1 MWMAHMHKFFSVGIT
16 CLFLSGCIFV
26 PAAVTNTVMGAVI
39 VSAAVATA
47 NDRAECGEKRPR
59 VFIASPRDGF
69 VSEKTSVKVI
79 FGSENVQIVPAGVVN
94 EAEEDKCF
102 AVGHHHL
109 LVDSE
114 DYPTSWIPFD
124 DNHLHFGQGQTEAV
138 IELKP
143 GTHTLQLVLGN
154 PVHNASF
161 SINNFA
167 GQGPFVSEKITI
179 EVASSE

>member
-1 MWMAHMHKFFSVGIT
+1 MHKFFSVGIT

-26 PAAVTNTVMGAVI
+26 PAAVTNTVI